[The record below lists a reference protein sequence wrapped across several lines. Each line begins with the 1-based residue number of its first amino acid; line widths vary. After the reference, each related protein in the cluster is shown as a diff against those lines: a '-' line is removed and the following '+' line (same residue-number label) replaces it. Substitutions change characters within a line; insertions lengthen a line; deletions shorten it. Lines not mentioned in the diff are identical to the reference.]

1 MISIAIPTY
10 EMNGRG
16 PGFIEQSLNYISRQ
30 TYTDLEVVISD
41 HSLNDEI
48 KNICENFKSLDI
60 NYIKNETDRGSSSA
74 NLNNAI
80 RNTKYDIIK
89 FLMQDEFLYDA
100 LLLEEIAKFFSD
112 PEVKWVANSCI
123 NGPDVDTHL
132 YTVIPR
138 YNPDIIKG
146 NNTIGSPSCVSIRR
160 TEDLELFNHDLIW
173 LMDCDYYKRLYDK
186 WGEPK
191 ILPENHVF
199 ITHHP
204 DQLTNLIPS
213 EKKEYEH
220 KLLLEKY

>member
-16 PGFIEQSLNYISRQ
+16 PGFIEQSLNYIARQ

-80 RNTKYDIIK
+80 RNAKYDIIK

-100 LLLEEIAKFFSD
+100 LLLEEIAKCFSD

-138 YNPDIIKG
+138 YNQDIIKG

-160 TEDLELFNHDLIW
+160 TEDLELFNPDLIW
-173 LMDCDYYKRLYDK
+173 LMDCDYYKRLYDR
-186 WGEPK
+186 WGEPR

-204 DQLTNLIPS
+204 DQLTNLISS

>member
-100 LLLEEIAKFFSD
+100 LLL
-112 PEVKWVANSCI
+112 
-123 NGPDVDTHL
+123 
-132 YTVIPR
+132 
-138 YNPDIIKG
+138 
-146 NNTIGSPSCVSIRR
+146 
-160 TEDLELFNHDLIW
+160 
-173 LMDCDYYKRLYDK
+173 
-186 WGEPK
+186 
-191 ILPENHVF
+191 
-199 ITHHP
+199 
-204 DQLTNLIPS
+204 
-213 EKKEYEH
+213 
-220 KLLLEKY
+220 